1 MEVNEYILEMDKI
14 VKKFPG
20 VMALKGVNLKVKTGE
35 IHALMG
41 ENGAGKST
49 IMKCIIGIHRQT
61 SGEIIFNGKKMK
73 KYDTETALKSGISMI
88 HQELSPILY
97 RSIME
102 NIWLGREPKNKLGL
116 IDHKIMYKNTVEVL
130 KMINLDIN
138 PKTLMK
144 DLSIAKIQMIEI
156 AKAISYDAKLIIM
169 DEPTSALT
177 DREID
182 QLFKIIFKLKSEG
195 RSIIYTSHKLDEI
208 FKIADTITV
217 FRDGNY
223 IGSKPSKDMS
233 MDEMIKMMVGRD
245 IEDLF
250 PKTPS
255 EISGTKLEVKNLS
268 DGNHFR
274 NVSFNLKKGEILGFA
289 GLIGAGRTEVMEA
302 LFGVRS
308 IINGEILIDNEKI
321 NMDSSSKAVKN
332 KMALLTE
339 DRRETGIFPML
350 SVKDN
355 MTIVNIDAYINP
367 NKLINYKK
375 MKEDGEKYISA
386 LGIKTPSL
394 NHKIGNLSGGNQQ
407 KVLIARW
414 LLTDPDILILDE
426 PTRGIDVGA
435 KSEIHRLISKLAC
448 EGKSVIMISSE
459 LPEILGMADRVVV
472 MHEGKIT
479 GILDND
485 DELTQE
491 KLMEYA
497 TNKKNDYR
505 NITNKEKLKL
515 TLI

>member
-20 VMALKGVNLKVKTGE
+20 VMALKGVNLKVKAGE

-61 SGEIIFNGKKMK
+61 SGEIVFNGEKMK
-73 KYDTETALKSGISMI
+73 NYDTETALKLGISMI

-116 IDHKIMYKNTVEVL
+116 IDHKTMYKNTVEVL

-144 DLSIAKIQMIEI
+144 DLSVAKIQMIEI

-217 FRDGNY
+217 FRDGDF

-233 MDEMIKMMVGRD
+233 MDEGR
-245 IEDLF
+245 F
-250 PKTPS
+250 
-255 EISGTKLEVKNLS
+255 
-268 DGNHFR
+268 
-274 NVSFNLKKGEILGFA
+274 
-289 GLIGAGRTEVMEA
+289 
-302 LFGVRS
+302 
-308 IINGEILIDNEKI
+308 
-321 NMDSSSKAVKN
+321 
-332 KMALLTE
+332 
-339 DRRETGIFPML
+339 
-350 SVKDN
+350 
-355 MTIVNIDAYINP
+355 
-367 NKLINYKK
+367 
-375 MKEDGEKYISA
+375 
-386 LGIKTPSL
+386 
-394 NHKIGNLSGGNQQ
+394 
-407 KVLIARW
+407 
-414 LLTDPDILILDE
+414 
-426 PTRGIDVGA
+426 
-435 KSEIHRLISKLAC
+435 
-448 EGKSVIMISSE
+448 
-459 LPEILGMADRVVV
+459 
-472 MHEGKIT
+472 
-479 GILDND
+479 
-485 DELTQE
+485 
-491 KLMEYA
+491 
-497 TNKKNDYR
+497 
-505 NITNKEKLKL
+505 
-515 TLI
+515 